1 MTRASQAKINRIR
14 LGKRGEAHAHKQV
27 AEVAKG
33 MAHEIFDQIMT
44 KRGDIFDRLKAQNPE
59 MSTKELEAF
68 FVAKLYPTLLDEAR
82 AVLTGMLR
90 DPSNSHLHSDIY
102 EALLL
107 DNTLLRGR
115 GRLKSGEMKNGRP
128 N

>member
-1 MTRASQAKINRIR
+1 MTRVTHAKTNRIR

-27 AEVAKG
+27 AEVAKS

-44 KRGDIFDRLKAQNPE
+44 KRGDIFDRLKKQNPE

-68 FVAKLYPTLLDEAR
+68 FVAKLYPTLLVEAR
-82 AVLTGMLR
+82 ASMAAILR
-90 DPSNSHLHSDIY
+90 DPSNSHLHPDIY

-115 GRLKSGEMKNGRP
+115 GRLKAEEMKKGRL

>member
-1 MTRASQAKINRIR
+1 MTRATHAKTNRIR

-27 AEVAKG
+27 AEVAKK
-33 MAHEIFDQIMT
+33 MAHEVFDQIMT
-44 KRGDIFDRLKAQNPE
+44 KRGDIFDRLKKQNPE
-59 MSTKELEAF
+59 MSTKELEEF
-68 FVAKLYPTLLDEAR
+68 FVAKLFPTLLVEAR
-82 AVLTGMLR
+82 ATLAGMLR
-90 DPSNSHLHSDIY
+90 DPSNSHLHPDIY

-115 GRLKSGEMKNGRP
+115 GRLTAEEMKKGRL

>member
-1 MTRASQAKINRIR
+1 MTRATHAKMNRIR

-27 AEVAKG
+27 AKIAQG
-33 MAHEIFDQIMT
+33 MAHEVFDQIMT
-44 KRGDIFDRLKAQNPE
+44 KRNDIFLRLKVQNPE
-59 MSTKELEAF
+59 MDTKQLESW
-68 FVAKLYPTLLDEAR
+68 FVAKLYPTLLNEAR
-82 AVLTGMLR
+82 AVLAGMLR
-90 DPSNSHLHSDIY
+90 DPSNSHLHADIY

-115 GRLKSGEMKNGRP
+115 GRLKGDEMKNGRL